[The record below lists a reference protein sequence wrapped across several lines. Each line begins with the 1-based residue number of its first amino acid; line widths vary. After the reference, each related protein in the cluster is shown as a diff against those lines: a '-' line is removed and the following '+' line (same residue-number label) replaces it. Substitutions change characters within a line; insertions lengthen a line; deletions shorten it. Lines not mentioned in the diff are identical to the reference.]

1 MSALEQQMKHR
12 DRDMVPLFL
21 VRSMFGLMFAALA
34 LVAYAQWTDVPQSA
48 VFQKTPA
55 VQEIQVQFVSSRE
68 GVSTVFDMD
77 DNRIAASGDASA
89 TRGGCNP
96 HSRKIPSLNPEC
108 SSTGMGTPMEYSI
121 TMKGD
126 PPRARQGCDDGED
139 DDWLIFNAKYVLHET
154 D

>member
-12 DRDMVPLFL
+12 DRDVVPLFL

-77 DNRIAASGDASA
+77 DNRIAASGDDLMGFIGVIGIAVKRERLVAGLPNDTPLTILKRESGTYGIHDPA
-89 TRGGCNP
+89 TGW
-96 HSRKIPSLNPEC
+96 S
-108 SSTGMGTPMEYSI
+108 ME
-121 TMKGD
+121 
-126 PPRARQGCDDGED
+126 
-139 DDWLIFNAKYVLHET
+139 LIGYGADNVAAFADLL

>member
-1 MSALEQQMKHR
+1 MSALTQQMKHR

-48 VFQKTPA
+48 VFQETPI
-55 VQEIQVQFVSSRE
+55 VKEINVQFVSSRE

-77 DNRIAASGDASA
+77 GNQVAASGDD
-89 TRGGCNP
+89 
-96 HSRKIPSLNPEC
+96 L
-108 SSTGMGTPMEYSI
+108 MGFVGVI
-121 TMKGD
+121 GIAVK
-126 PPRARQGCDDGED
+126 RAREVAGVANDTPLTILKRESGTYGIFDPATGWSME
-139 DDWLIFNAKYVLHET
+139 LIGYGADNVAAFAKLL